1 MEARSRNSPSWRKNR
16 PRGDLDHCMTF
27 KRRSYEQVKID
38 EASFQEKK
46 NLSKAKQ
53 SALNLNVVIPV
64 HWHAIQSGDSLAEGH
79 IPESQVIDS
88 IKVLN
93 EDYATTGF
101 SFKLESANYV
111 TNATWFEAAGPD
123 TDYPERV
130 YQTEMKGKLHQGN
143 ATTLN
148 IYTVGFTNISDP
160 RLLGYATFPKSYI
173 MDPLDDGVV
182 ILYSTVPG
190 GSSDPNNLGRTL
202 THEVGHWMNLYHTFS
217 ESCDDDGDF
226 VDDTPAQL
234 NSTKGCPTVA
244 PDSCPGRPGRDP
256 IHNYM
261 DYSSDICL
269 TEFTPGQIRRMQESF
284 LSLRID
290 SA

>member
-1 MEARSRNSPSWRKNR
+1 MNFIRLA
-16 PRGDLDHCMTF
+16 T
-27 KRRSYEQVKID
+27 RSYEQVKID

-190 GSSDPNNLGRTL
+190 G
-202 THEVGHWMNLYHTFS
+202 HWMNLYHTFS

-284 LSLRID
+284 ISFRID

>member
-1 MEARSRNSPSWRKNR
+1 M
-16 PRGDLDHCMTF
+16 
-27 KRRSYEQVKID
+27 RSYEQVKID

-148 IYTVGFTNISDP
+148 IYC
-160 RLLGYATFPKSYI
+160 
-173 MDPLDDGVV
+173 
-182 ILYSTVPG
+182 
-190 GSSDPNNLGRTL
+190 
-202 THEVGHWMNLYHTFS
+202 HWMNLYHTFS

-269 TEFTPGQIRRMQESF
+269 TEFTRGQIRRMQESF
-284 LSLRID
+284 ISFRID